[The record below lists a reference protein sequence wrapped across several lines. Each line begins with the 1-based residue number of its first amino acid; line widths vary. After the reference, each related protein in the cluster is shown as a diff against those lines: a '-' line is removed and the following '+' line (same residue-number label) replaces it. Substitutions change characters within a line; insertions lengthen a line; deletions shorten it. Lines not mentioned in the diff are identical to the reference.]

1 MFEICNFIAS
11 LIYLKVT
18 VYSNRCFAFKSLYS
32 IRLLNLSRSVR
43 VHAPSSRNTILFHI
57 QKLFSVQTV
66 HVTND
71 EFFENLEMQ
80 LKMIYFLIENA

>member
-43 VHAPSSRNTILFHI
+43 VPSSRNTILFHI